1 MSKAGI
7 DKETFHI
14 PCKIFGCN
22 NRAEYRIGNLTGSP
36 GAFFH
41 VCGDCLQGIVDTVP
55 EDMKPIKVVEK
66 EVIKEVEKEV
76 IKEVEIEKVVEVV
89 KDPTLAEAKA
99 IVDVAEQKAE
109 AKAKAKR
116 GAK

>member
-7 DKETFHI
+7 EKETFHI
-14 PCKIFGCN
+14 PCKVFGCN

-41 VCGDCLQGIVDTVP
+41 VCGECLKGIVATVP
-55 EDMKPIKVVEK
+55 EDMKPV
-66 EVIKEVEKEV
+66 KEVEKVVKEIV
-76 IKEVEIEKVVEVV
+76 EVEKIVEVV
-89 KDPTLAEAKA
+89 KEPTLAEAKA
-99 IVDVAEQKAE
+99 IVEVAEQKAE
-109 AKAKAKR
+109 AKATTKR

>member
-41 VCGDCLQGIVDTVP
+41 VCGDCLKGIVDTVP
-55 EDMKPIKVVEK
+55 ENMKPV
-66 EVIKEVEKEV
+66 KEVEKV
-76 IKEVEIEKVVEVV
+76 VEKVVEVERVVEVV
-89 KDPTLAEAKA
+89 KEPTLAEAKA